1 MCETV
6 NDILVFKTNI
16 SNKEQ
21 LQKIGTAL
29 DAHAGIARWNVD
41 LKDIDFVLRIKP
53 ASGQLPADAIIK
65 LVKEKG
71 HQCHELE

>member
-16 SNKEQ
+16 SNEEQ
-21 LQKIGTAL
+21 LQKISIAL
-29 DAHAGIARWNVD
+29 DAHTGIARWNVD
-41 LKDIDFVLRIKP
+41 LKDIDFVLRVKP
-53 ASGQLPADAIIK
+53 AAGPLPADAIIE

-71 HQCHELE
+71 HQCQELE